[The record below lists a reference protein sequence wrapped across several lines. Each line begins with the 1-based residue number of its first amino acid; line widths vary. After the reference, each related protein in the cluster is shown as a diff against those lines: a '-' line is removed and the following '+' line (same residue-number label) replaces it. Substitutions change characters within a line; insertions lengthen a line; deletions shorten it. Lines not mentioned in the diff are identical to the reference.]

1 MTLLLRN
8 RGAMLLLMLNI
19 FLAFTGIGLV
29 VPIMPTYMNELGIGG
44 SIVGL
49 LVAAFSLTQLILSPL
64 AGGLSDRMGRKKIIV
79 GGLVVFALSELM
91 FGLAESSWL
100 LFASRMLGGAGA
112 AMIMPA
118 VMAYV
123 ADTTSMEERAKGM
136 GLINAAITT
145 GFLIGP
151 GLGGYLAE
159 LGIRLPFFAA
169 AGAAAFVAVLT
180 LFVLPESRSSAELG
194 AAKSTQE
201 NKDSKDSLITQLVR
215 SYREPYFFGLVI
227 VFVLSFG
234 LANYETVFGL
244 FVDHKFGFTPK
255 DIAFVITFGSISGAV
270 IQVTAFSWILNRF
283 GENKV
288 ISASLLVS
296 GLSILLTLFVH
307 GYWAIVT
314 VTFIVFLAMDIL
326 RPAVGTQLSKM
337 ASESQQGFVM
347 GMNSAYTSL
356 GNIAG
361 PIVAGV
367 LFDLDINL
375 PYTVAALVLMLCFI
389 MSLGSRK
396 RMNRP
401 DLQAKQAD

>member
-1 MTLLLRN
+1 MALLLKN

-44 SIVGL
+44 SVVGL
-49 LVAAFSLTQLILSPL
+49 LVAAFSLSQLLVSPF
-64 AGGLSDRMGRKKIIV
+64 AGRLSDKMGRKKIIV
-79 GGLVVFALSELM
+79 GGLIVFALSELL
-91 FGLAESSWL
+91 FGVANASWV
-100 LFASRMLGGAGA
+100 LFISRMLGGIGA

-123 ADTTSMEERAKGM
+123 ADTTTSEERAQGM
-136 GLINAAITT
+136 GFINAAITT
-145 GFLIGP
+145 GFIIGP
-151 GLGGYLAE
+151 GIGGYLAE
-159 LGIRLPFFAA
+159 LGIRVPFFVA
-169 AGAAAFVAVLT
+169 AGAAAVVSVIT
-180 LFVLPESRSSAELG
+180 LLVLPESRSAMKREEAG
-194 AAKSTQE
+194 AAVS
-201 NKDSKDSLITQLVR
+201 NNDSLIMQLMR

-255 DIAFVITFGSISGAV
+255 DIAFVLTFGSIAGAV
-270 IQVTAFSWILNRF
+270 IQVTAFSWILNRV

-288 ISASLLVS
+288 ISISLLSS
-296 GLSILLTLFVH
+296 GVFILLTLLVH

-314 VTFIVFLAMDIL
+314 VTFIVFLSMDML
-326 RPAVGTQLSKM
+326 RPAVGTQLSRL
-337 ASESQQGFVM
+337 ADESQQGFVM

-367 LFDLDINL
+367 LFDLNINL
-375 PYTVAALVLMLCFI
+375 PYGAASLVLVLCFVL
-389 MSLGSRK
+389 SLSFGK
-396 RMNRP
+396 RMKRS
-401 DLQAKQAD
+401 LRMK

>member
-1 MTLLLRN
+1 MSLLLRN

-29 VPIMPTYMNELGIGG
+29 VPIMPTYMNELQIGG

-49 LVAAFSLTQLILSPL
+49 LVAAFSVTQLIVSPF
-64 AGGLSDRMGRKKIIV
+64 AGRLSDRMGRKKIIV
-79 GGLVVFALSELM
+79 AGLIVFSFSELL
-91 FGLAESSWL
+91 FGLANDPWL
-100 LFASRMLGGAGA
+100 LFVSRMLGGVGA
-112 AMIMPA
+112 ALIMPA

-123 ADTTSMEERAKGM
+123 ADTTSIEERAKGM

-145 GFLIGP
+145 GFIIGP
-151 GLGGYLAE
+151 GIGGYLAE
-159 LGIRLPFFAA
+159 LGIRVPFFAA
-169 AGAAAFVAVLT
+169 AGAAALVAVIT
-180 LFVLPESRSSAELG
+180 FIVLPESRSAVELE
-194 AAKSTQE
+194 KV
-201 NKDSKDSLITQLVR
+201 NSLQDKRESLLSQLLR
-215 SYREPYFFGLVI
+215 SYREPYFIGLVI

-255 DIAFVITFGSISGAV
+255 DIAFVLTFGSISGAV
-270 IQVTAFSWILNRF
+270 VQVTAFSWILTRF
-283 GENKV
+283 GESRV
-288 ISASLLVS
+288 IAASLLTS
-296 GLSILLTLFVH
+296 GLFIFLTLFVH

-326 RPAVGTQLSKM
+326 RPAVGTQLSKL
-337 ASESQQGFVM
+337 AVESQQGFVM

-367 LFDLDINL
+367 LFDLDINF
-375 PYTVAALVLMLCFI
+375 PYAVAALVLVLCFVL
-389 MSLGSRK
+389 SLVSAK
-396 RMNRP
+396 RMGRG
-401 DLQAKQAD
+401 LQVK

>member
-1 MTLLLRN
+1 MALLLKN

-44 SIVGL
+44 SVVGL
-49 LVAAFSLTQLILSPL
+49 LVAAFSLTQLLVSPF
-64 AGGLSDRMGRKKIIV
+64 AGRLSDKMGRKRIIV
-79 GGLVVFALSELM
+79 GGLIVFALSELL
-91 FGLAESSWL
+91 FGVANASWV
-100 LFASRMLGGAGA
+100 LFISRMLGGIGA

-123 ADTTSMEERAKGM
+123 ADTTTSEERAQGM
-136 GLINAAITT
+136 GFINAAITT
-145 GFLIGP
+145 GFIIGP
-151 GLGGYLAE
+151 GIGGYLAE
-159 LGIRLPFFAA
+159 LGIRVPFFVA
-169 AGAAAFVAVLT
+169 AGAAAVVSVIT
-180 LFVLPESRSSAELG
+180 LLVLPESRSAMKREEAG
-194 AAKSTQE
+194 AAKG
-201 NKDSKDSLITQLVR
+201 NNDSLVMQLMR

-255 DIAFVITFGSISGAV
+255 DIAFVLTFGSIAGAV

-288 ISASLLVS
+288 ISIALLSS
-296 GLSILLTLFVH
+296 GLFILLTLLVH

-314 VTFIVFLAMDIL
+314 VTFIVFLSMDML
-326 RPAVGTQLSKM
+326 RPAVGTQLSRL
-337 ASESQQGFVM
+337 ADESQQGFVM

-375 PYTVAALVLMLCFI
+375 PYGAASLVLVLCFVL
-389 MSLGSRK
+389 SLSFGK
-396 RMNRP
+396 RMKRG
-401 DLQAKQAD
+401 LRTE

>member
-1 MTLLLRN
+1 MALLLKN

-44 SIVGL
+44 SVVGL
-49 LVAAFSLTQLILSPL
+49 LVAAFSLTQLLVSPF
-64 AGGLSDRMGRKKIIV
+64 AGRLSDKMGRKKIIV
-79 GGLVVFALSELM
+79 GGLIVFALSELL
-91 FGLAESSWL
+91 FGVANASWV
-100 LFASRMLGGAGA
+100 LFISRMLGGIGA

-123 ADTTSMEERAKGM
+123 ADTTTSVERAQGM
-136 GLINAAITT
+136 GFINAAITT
-145 GFLIGP
+145 GFIIGP
-151 GLGGYLAE
+151 GIGGDLAE
-159 LGIRLPFFAA
+159 LGIRVPFFVA
-169 AGAAAFVAVLT
+169 AGAAAVVSVIT
-180 LFVLPESRSSAELG
+180 LLVLPESRSAMKREEAG
-194 AAKSTQE
+194 AANS
-201 NKDSKDSLITQLVR
+201 NNDSLIMQLMR

-255 DIAFVITFGSISGAV
+255 DIAFVLTFGSIAGAV
-270 IQVTAFSWILNRF
+270 IQITAFSWILNRF

-288 ISASLLVS
+288 ISIALLSS
-296 GLSILLTLFVH
+296 GVFILLTLLVH

-314 VTFIVFLAMDIL
+314 VTFIVFLSMDML
-326 RPAVGTQLSKM
+326 RPAVGTQLSRL
-337 ASESQQGFVM
+337 ADESQQGFVM

-361 PIVAGV
+361 PIVAGI

-375 PYTVAALVLMLCFI
+375 PYGAASLVLVLCFVL
-389 MSLGSRK
+389 SLSFGRRMK
-396 RMNRP
+396 RGLRTE
-401 DLQAKQAD
+401 